1 MGHFEPNYDADNPIL
16 RAGQP
21 VVETENLTDA
31 FTREAESFITRY
43 KAQPFFLYLS
53 YNAVHSPMQG
63 ADAYMQKFAHI
74 PDVHRRIYAAM
85 LSHLD
90 DGVGRVLARLRAEG
104 LTQRTLVVFLSDNG
118 GPTRELTA
126 SNAPLRGGKG
136 DLLEGG
142 VRVAFLMQWPSRL
155 PAGRVEPRMI
165 STLDLFPTFVKAA
178 GGAIPT
184 GLDGVDLL
192 GPLAA
197 ADDAPMRE
205 RHFWRLAPKAALLEG
220 DWKIHRQRMD
230 QPWQLYH
237 LPADPAE
244 EHDLSAQEPARR
256 AALVAV
262 WEELS
267 AEMAVP

>member
-1 MGHFEPNYDADNPIL
+1 
-16 RAGQP
+16 
-21 VVETENLTDA
+21 
-31 FTREAESFITRY
+31 
-43 KAQPFFLYLS
+43 
-53 YNAVHSPMQG
+53 
-63 ADAYMQKFAHI
+63 
-74 PDVHRRIYAAM
+74 
-85 LSHLD
+85 
-90 DGVGRVLARLRAEG
+90 VGRVLARLRAEG

-205 RHFWRLAPKAALLEG
+205 RHFWRLAPKAALREG